1 MLNMH
6 RKISLRLDADL
17 ADRLQLR
24 ADRERVPV
32 SYLLRHCVLRLL
44 AGDSQEPSPSK
55 PDRRKES
62 PATLKTRAEQLQ
74 DEFRQLVCSTF
85 DALTRQ
91 GCDSKEAV
99 KRTNSALKERKHPWA
114 THDVISHVLRQAGR
128 FRKSGRV

>member
-1 MLNMH
+1 MLNQH

-17 ADRLQLR
+17 ADRLQFR
-24 ADRERVPV
+24 ADSERVPV

-44 AGDSQEPSPSK
+44 AGDSPEISTSAP
-55 PDRRKES
+55 RRRRES
-62 PATLKTRAEQLQ
+62 PAEPMTRAEQLQ
-74 DEFRQLVCSTF
+74 GEFRTLVCSTF
-85 DALTRQ
+85 DALIRS